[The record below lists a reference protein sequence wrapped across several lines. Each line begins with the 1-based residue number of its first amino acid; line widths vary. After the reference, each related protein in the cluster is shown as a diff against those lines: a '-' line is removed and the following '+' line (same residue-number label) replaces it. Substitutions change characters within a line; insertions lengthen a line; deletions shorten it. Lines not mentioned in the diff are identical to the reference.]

1 MKYLFI
7 QLVILIILFLI
18 FKKIFKV
25 LNKTQLKFIP
35 VKIYKRILKLKSIDC
50 ILPIIIIFSWINV
63 DKLYYGTFHWLIVIW
78 IIIGIF
84 IAIKLFKKLENITYF
99 KYFKLYMRI
108 SDIYWILVYLSVIV
122 AFLIK

>member
-25 LNKTQLKFIP
+25 LNKIQLKFIP

>member
-122 AFLIK
+122 ASLIK

>member
-18 FKKIFKV
+18 FKKILKV

-35 VKIYKRILKLKSIDC
+35 VKIYKRILKFKSIDC

-122 AFLIK
+122 VFLIK